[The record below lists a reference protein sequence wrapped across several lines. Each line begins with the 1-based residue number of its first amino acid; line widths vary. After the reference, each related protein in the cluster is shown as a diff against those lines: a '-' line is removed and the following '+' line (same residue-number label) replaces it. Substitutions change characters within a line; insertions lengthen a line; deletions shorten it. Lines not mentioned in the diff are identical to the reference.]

1 MALQSH
7 SSENK
12 EESDEEVPFF
22 PNVLLAEV
30 SLALAVVGPLLE
42 PPIVRRFRV
51 RRNSP
56 ILGIDDLWLPF
67 TWTGR
72 DLCKQPLHHSRFL
85 DESDRV
91 RFDCVCAYC
100 ESANYQRCRSMTI
113 RIGRLPHFLLWIAA
127 FVVSIYAVSN
137 LMPLL
142 LHVATRGLSF
152 ADGLPI
158 IGYLLTIAASMLIL
172 ARGIYRLDRR
182 GGRIRNKVGWFE

>member
-1 MALQSH
+1 MIKPNVFLYRRIGKSEKH
-7 SSENK
+7 NPGIPGFSLLSSEPP
-12 EESDEEVPFF
+12 S
-22 PNVLLAEV
+22 
-30 SLALAVVGPLLE
+30 PLR
-42 PPIVRRFRV
+42 PTRH
-51 RRNSP
+51 
-56 ILGIDDLWLPF
+56 
-67 TWTGR
+67 
-72 DLCKQPLHHSRFL
+72 LCKQPLHHSRFL

-100 ESANYQRCRSMTI
+100 ESANYQRGRSMTI

-152 ADGLPI
+152 ADGLSI